1 MKAILID
8 YLTDPSFQGVNRLF
22 VLLFENMHTEQVTI
36 NIFFPTLEI
45 KDYNV
50 MIDGKNFL
58 DQPIKHDTRIYDSIR
73 KNTTGQGNDYTTVHK
88 SKSCLLDYVYFK
100 IYYKI
105 LAIYLSKL
113 QALDADPKAMQ
124 RIIFTEI

>member
-73 KNTTGQGNDYTTVHK
+73 KNATGQGNDYITVHK